1 MKFSQAVKMAFSS
14 ILSNKMR
21 SFLTMLGI
29 IIGISSVI
37 ILIGIGAGTK
47 QDVASSISGMG
58 TNLITINI
66 TGGREV
72 TVTTAELTA
81 LKSQPGIKDIAPS
94 ITSAVTAKLG
104 NQNTTTS
111 IESSL
116 PSYSEI
122 RNVTAQYG
130 RFITQDDLD
139 NRYRVAVVGT
149 DVLDTLSKGT
159 SYDSFLNQTITLNGT
174 AFTIVGILET
184 KGSTTAGSTDNRI
197 IIPIT
202 TAQRL
207 LRNKS
212 IRTFYVEAQSSDM
225 VNTAVATLNTFMLS
239 KSNNKSNT
247 FRVFNQSDLLTTQT
261 AAADSL
267 TTMLAGV
274 AAISLLVGGIGIM
287 NIMLVTVTERTREIG
302 IRKAIGAKRRDIL
315 IQFLIEAITI
325 SGIGGFLGVAFGIIG
340 GNLYSKFMTKT
351 VVIQPNVVLLAFV
364 FAATVGIIFGLYPA
378 NKASRLRPID
388 ALRYE

>member
-1 MKFSQAVKMAFSS
+1 MKFSQALKMAFSS

-37 ILIGIGAGTK
+37 ILIGIGEGTK
-47 QDVASSISGMG
+47 KDVADSISTMG

-81 LKSQPGIKDIAPS
+81 LKSQPGIKEIAPT
-94 ITSAVTAKLG
+94 IASAVTAKLG

-130 RFITQDDLD
+130 RFITQDDVD

-159 SYDSFLNQTITLNGT
+159 PYDSFVNQTITLNGT

-197 IIPIT
+197 IIPIS

-212 IRTFYVEAQSSDM
+212 IRTFYVEAQSPDM

-239 KSNNKSNT
+239 KSNNQANT

-325 SGIGGFLGVAFGIIG
+325 SGIGGFLGVSIGILG

-351 VVIQPNVVLLAFV
+351 VVIQPNIVLLAFV